1 MSFFKYGPAFFAV
14 NEFRFQMYRGC
25 KSSEEMIEAEAKCLA
40 ELRDEKEENR
50 NREIEMPSS
59 DDSEE
64 EAYLQSIRDRNK

>member
-1 MSFFKYGPAFFAV
+1 
-14 NEFRFQMYRGC
+14 MYRGC
-25 KSSEEMIEAEAKCLA
+25 KTSEEMIEAEAKCLA